1 MKTDKFKINTASLS
15 TDQGDIVIDEFI
27 PETEGRY
34 PCVIMSHGFNSCA
47 EELHD
52 IARVL
57 AENGI
62 YALCYDFNGGGNKG
76 RSTGKTTDMS
86 VLTEQNDL
94 MAVLEYVKSLPLT
107 GEIYLYG
114 ESQGGFVSAITA
126 PDIPDIA
133 GLFLVYPA
141 FVIPHDWLSRDEST
155 MQGEFEFMGVKI
167 SKTYYDGI
175 PRYDVFAKAS
185 EFKMPVKIW
194 HGGADPVVDPEYSL
208 KLVKTYE
215 QCELKVISGLG
226 HWFPPEQRE
235 VIAEEIVRSIKA

>member
-1 MKTDKFKINTASLS
+1 MKTDNFKINTTSLS
-15 TDQGDIVIDEFI
+15 TTQGDIVIDEFI
-27 PETEGRY
+27 PAAEGKY

-52 IARVL
+52 VAEIL

-86 VLTEQNDL
+86 VMTEQNDL
-94 MAVLEYVKSLPLT
+94 REVFAYVKSLPQT
-107 GEIYLYG
+107 GDIYLYG

-141 FVIPHDWLSRDEST
+141 FVIPHDWLSKDEST
-155 MQGEFEFMGVKI
+155 MQGEFEFMDVKL

-175 PRYDVFAKAS
+175 PRYDVFAKAA
-185 EFKMPVKIW
+185 EFKKSVKIW

-208 KLVKTYE
+208 RLVKTYE
-215 QCELKVISGLG
+215 KCELKVISGFG
-226 HWFPPEQRE
+226 HWFSPEQRE
-235 VIAEEIVRSIKA
+235 VIAEEIVHSIKA